1 MATITYGVLD
11 TDGIRMDLMVEAEV
25 RALLHDSASLRNSGR
40 LIFAGD
46 VAGIGSDT
54 IALRYSSLDGFTE
67 MSAVADGDEITSS
80 NLTNAT
86 ANVAVARQGLRY
98 DLTDLASLSGFGSD
112 IDVFRLAESMR
123 GAFEAR
129 FMTLLCTTFSGITE
143 QVGTTNVSLSVDDF
157 LDGLYK
163 LELQDNPS
171 DGLTAVMSPRQVAD
185 LQSSIRNETANAIAF
200 NPVHSELLKMAGQ
213 GMIGNFMGVDI
224 FKSSKCLTSGPDK
237 VGAMFSRGAF
247 AYAQGSPQP
256 LQVGGMIRPAGT
268 PILVEL
274 QRDAS
279 HSLTEIVGSAY
290 CGVALVEQARAVEI
304 LSKA

>member
-54 IALRYSSLDGFTE
+54 IALRYSSLDGYTE

-129 FMTLLCTTFSGITE
+129 FMTLLCTTFSGITA

-157 LDGLYK
+157 LDGLYT
-163 LELQDNPS
+163 LELADNPS
-171 DGLTAVMSPRQVAD
+171 DGLTAVMSPRQIAD

>member
-129 FMTLLCTTFSGITE
+129 FMTLLCTTFSGITA

-157 LDGLYK
+157 LDGLYT
-163 LELQDNPS
+163 LELADNPS
-171 DGLTAVMSPRQVAD
+171 DGLTAVMSPRQIAD

-237 VGAMFSRGAF
+237 VAAMFSRGAF